1 MRDEIGEL
9 GQLAITFFF
18 FLFFLRVSSNSAQPH
33 KVLPGREGLHTTP
46 KEQPPLLIATTGNV
60 NKSLSG
66 SPRLIMI
73 RISPVSDSRFSIII
87 EQAGLPTH
95 IQFTVFHSTLGAV
108 SLQQQQQNK
117 NQNSNNNN
125 KTKTKTATTTAK
137 QKPKQEEEE
146 AQNKNQKKKKKKH
159 KMVI

>member
-1 MRDEIGEL
+1 
-9 GQLAITFFF
+9 
-18 FLFFLRVSSNSAQPH
+18 
-33 KVLPGREGLHTTP
+33 VLPGREGLHTTP

-125 KTKTKTATTTAK
+125 NKTKTKTATTTTK

-146 AQNKNQKKKKKKH
+146 AQNKKQKKKKKKH